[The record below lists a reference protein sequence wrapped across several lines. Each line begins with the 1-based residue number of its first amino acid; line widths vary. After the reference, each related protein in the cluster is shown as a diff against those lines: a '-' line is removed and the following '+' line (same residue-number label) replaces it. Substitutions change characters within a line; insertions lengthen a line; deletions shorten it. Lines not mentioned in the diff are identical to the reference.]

1 MINVKNI
8 TIRKELSKYIRKIS
22 IFQSEDTHGFKHKLT
37 PSAFTYLS
45 YNHGDIPISFF
56 GGKKV
61 HPSGRLQIAGP
72 KINENIQVEYIG
84 SLSQILVEFTASGF
98 YYLFHK
104 SPYDLTNKLSEVSNF
119 ISKELYNN
127 LETNLVK
134 YDDPIDQVNIIERIL
149 LELSYKALPFID
161 YIEESIKL
169 IDKHFG
175 NITVSDVVTKIR
187 RGKRQFDRK
196 FHDVVG
202 VSPKYYAK
210 IVQLYHVLN
219 VICSKNYSSI
229 QELAF
234 KGEFYDLPHFVNAF
248 KKLTGFTPSEFI
260 KSDKHI
266 ALKYFNE
273 I

>member
-1 MINVKNI
+1 MFHVKNI

-22 IFQSEDTHGFKHKLT
+22 IFQSEDTYGFKHKLT
-37 PSAFTYLS
+37 PSAYTYLS
-45 YNHGDIPISFF
+45 YNHGDIPVSFF
-56 GGKKV
+56 GNKKV
-61 HPSGRLQIAGP
+61 RPSCRLQIAGP

-84 SLSQILVEFTASGF
+84 SLSQVLVEFTASGF

-104 SPYDLTNKLSEVSNF
+104 SPYELRNKLSAVSNF
-119 ISKELYNN
+119 ISKELFNN
-127 LETNLVK
+127 LETELAK
-134 YDDPIDQVNIIERIL
+134 YDNHIKQVEIIEHFL
-149 LELSYKALPFID
+149 LELSYKAFPFID
-161 YIEESIKL
+161 YIEEGITL
-169 IDKHFG
+169 INKHFG
-175 NITVSDVVTKIR
+175 NITISEVVTKVG

-196 FHDVVG
+196 FHEVVG

-219 VICSKNYSSI
+219 IICSKNYSSI
-229 QELAF
+229 QELAYR
-234 KGEFYDLPHFVNAF
+234 GEFYDLPHFVNAF
-248 KKLTGFTPSEFI
+248 KKLTGFTPNEFI

>member
-1 MINVKNI
+1 M
-8 TIRKELSKYIRKIS
+8 
-22 IFQSEDTHGFKHKLT
+22 
-37 PSAFTYLS
+37 
-45 YNHGDIPISFF
+45 
-56 GGKKV
+56 
-61 HPSGRLQIAGP
+61 
-72 KINENIQVEYIG
+72 
-84 SLSQILVEFTASGF
+84 
-98 YYLFHK
+98 
-104 SPYDLTNKLSEVSNF
+104 
-119 ISKELYNN
+119 
-127 LETNLVK
+127 
-134 YDDPIDQVNIIERIL
+134 
-149 LELSYKALPFID
+149 ELSYKALPFID